1 MKKVKSC
8 LDEHKEWHMV
18 REALKAHLVLETLC
32 MCNLIKIQEASGIS
46 GTDRAARILPDLV
59 GKAKPR
65 MDWR

>member
-1 MKKVKSC
+1 
-8 LDEHKEWHMV
+8 MV